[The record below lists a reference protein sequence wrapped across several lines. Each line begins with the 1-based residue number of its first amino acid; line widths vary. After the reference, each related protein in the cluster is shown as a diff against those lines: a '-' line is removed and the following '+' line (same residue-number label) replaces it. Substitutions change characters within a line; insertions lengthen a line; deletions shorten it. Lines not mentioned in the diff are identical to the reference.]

1 METDNKERPVIRDA
15 MAQTTTQTS
24 YETRRLFDALY
35 AGNEQAVSDA
45 LYDGADVNACEP
57 TLSGYTPLTLAF
69 EFPCDTPDVTDR
81 IVRQLVVQGA
91 NIHLAN
97 AWGTTPLLAAVAAQK
112 KQWAMDFLAQGADP
126 NARGIVDGRL
136 TSALHEAAYNCD
148 IEMIEWLFQA
158 GVDKNLR
165 ASRGLR
171 ADAYARKNRANS
183 PIALAQ
189 AMKAFN
195 TKPHPILSRWRAPVQ
210 RKYAKW
216 DDIDFLE
223 RTGTNWTAMCLAAVS
238 KKDWHKALLAAE
250 LGAYIS
256 TEMHERIREKR
267 YCE

>member
-1 METDNKERPVIRDA
+1 MNMNTA
-15 MAQTTTQTS
+15 
-24 YETRRLFDALY
+24 RLFDALY
-35 AGNEQAVSDA
+35 RGDEQAVADA
-45 LYDGADVNACEP
+45 IYDGADVNACET

-69 EFPCDTPDVTDR
+69 GFPCEDADVNDR
-81 IVRQLVVQGA
+81 IIRQLVAQGA
-91 NIHLAN
+91 DIHLAN
-97 AWGTTPLLAAVAAQK
+97 AWGVTPLLAAVAARK
-112 KQWAMDFLAQGADP
+112 KTWAMDFLAQGADP
-126 NARGIVDGRL
+126 NARGIVDGCL
-136 TSALHEAAYNCD
+136 TSTLHEAAYHCD

-158 GVDKNLR
+158 GVDKHLR

-189 AMKAFN
+189 AMKAFA
-195 TKPHPILSRWRAPVQ
+195 TKPHPILSRWRAPVK

-223 RTGTNWTAMCLAAVS
+223 RTGTNWTAMCLDAVS
-238 KKDWHKALLAAE
+238 KKDWYKALLAAE

-256 TEMHERIREKR
+256 AEMHDRIREKR